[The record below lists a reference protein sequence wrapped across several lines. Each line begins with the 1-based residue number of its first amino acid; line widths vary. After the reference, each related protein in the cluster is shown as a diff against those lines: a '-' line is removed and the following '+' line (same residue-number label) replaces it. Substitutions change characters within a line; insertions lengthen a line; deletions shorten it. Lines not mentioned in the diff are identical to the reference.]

1 MVNFLKHRDLTYIS
15 QFAGLF
21 VTYFYQL
28 SSISDEQDVFS
39 LAAVGERVL
48 IMPCCTFPSTGQ
60 YLRKESLAL
69 ADPRSLR
76 STI

>member
-21 VTYFYQL
+21 VTCFYQL
-28 SSISDEQDVFS
+28 SSDEQDIFF
-39 LAAVGERVL
+39 LAVVGERVL
-48 IMPCCTFPSTGQ
+48 IMPCYTFPSSGQ